1 MQILISDLSL
11 EIPLACF
18 TWGIWSQR
26 GALGPGKSS
35 PGAGAVK
42 KDLLQPVC
50 VDTNNPFHRG
60 LKITF
65 WAVAEFSYVAIGGGM
80 REYGCCRA
88 GAPWDLNH
96 PLFAIWEELGRLG
109 VCSHPRTAH
118 LLQGVFPTTW
128 LGGSSPP
135 APCWHMSS
143 HLSGAWWWAHVFYS
157 HGQLQKS
164 SSVPLSHLL
173 MEELKQW

>member
-18 TWGIWSQR
+18 TWGTWSQQ
-26 GALGPGKSS
+26 GVLGPGKSS
-35 PGAGAVK
+35 PGAGAAK

-50 VDTNNPFHRG
+50 VDTNNPSHRG

-65 WAVAEFSYVAIGGGM
+65 WTVMEFSYVAIGGGM
-80 REYGCCRA
+80 REYGCCRS
-88 GAPWDLNH
+88 GARRDLNH
-96 PLFAIWEELGRLG
+96 LLFATWEELGRLW
-109 VCSHPRTAH
+109 VFVHTPAQLTCCRVSSLPRGLEEALHQHRAGTCPATSVGH
-118 LLQGVFPTTW
+118 
-128 LGGSSPP
+128 GGGH
-135 APCWHMSS
+135 A
-143 HLSGAWWWAHVFYS
+143 FYS